1 MAMIEFDHVSKR
13 FGDGFVAVDDL
24 CLKIEDGEF
33 MIFVGPSG
41 CGKTTAL
48 RMIAGLEEVSSGEI
62 RIGGRSVGGL
72 DPQDRD
78 VAMVF
83 QNYALYPHK
92 SVRENVGFPLRM
104 RSMSKADIDARVRE
118 VAKMLGIEALLDR
131 KPRDLSGGQR
141 QRVAMGRAIIRH
153 PRAFL
158 MDEPLSNLD
167 AKLRIQMRVELI
179 RLHRRLGVTTI
190 YVTHDQTEAMTLGQ
204 RVMVLNHG
212 KIQQVAPPRELYAH
226 PINAF
231 VAGFIGSPP
240 MNFLRGRLT
249 DDGIDLGG
257 IRLAL
262 PKSMLARVV
271 PGEAEIV
278 IGLRPE
284 CFVLSAGDRSLL
296 HGEIEV
302 VEQLGTETY
311 VYLWIPDLEVI
322 DQSDRPIELA
332 GSICARLNE
341 PADLKDG
348 DQIAFNIRPELVRL
362 FDKET
367 GVSRLAA
374 GAKHKD

>member
-1 MAMIEFDHVSKR
+1 MAVIEFDKVSKH
-13 FGDGFVAVDDL
+13 FSDGTVAVDDFNL
-24 CLKIEDGEF
+24 RIEDGEF

-48 RMIAGLEEVSSGEI
+48 RMVAGLEEVSSGEI
-62 RIGGRSVGGL
+62 RIDGKPVNHL
-72 DPQDRD
+72 EPQDRD

-83 QNYALYPHK
+83 QNYALYPHMY
-92 SVRENVGFPLRM
+92 VRDNISFPLRM
-104 RSMSKADIDARVRE
+104 QHKSKAEIERSVRD
-118 VAKMLGIEALLDR
+118 VATMLGIESLLDR
-131 KPRDLSGGQR
+131 KPRELSGGQR
-141 QRVAMGRAIIRH
+141 QRVAMGRAIVRH

-167 AKLRIQMRVELI
+167 AKLRIQMRVELV

-204 RVMVLNHG
+204 RVMVLNRG

-226 PINAF
+226 PVNSF

-257 IRLAL
+257 VRLAL
-262 PKSMLARVV
+262 PKPMLARIA
-271 PGEAEIV
+271 PGEAEIT

-284 CFVLSAGDRSLL
+284 CFVLAAGDRALL

-302 VEQLGTETY
+302 VEQLGTESY
-311 VYLWIPDLEVI
+311 VYLWIPGIEVI
-322 DQSDRPIELA
+322 DQSDRPVELA

-348 DQIAFNIRPELVRL
+348 DQIAFNGRPELVRL

-374 GAKHKD
+374 SAKHKD

>member
-1 MAMIEFDHVSKR
+1 MAVIEFDKVSKH
-13 FGDGFVAVDDL
+13 FSDGTVAVDDFNL
-24 CLKIEDGEF
+24 RIEDGEF

-48 RMIAGLEEVSSGEI
+48 RMVAGLEEVSSGEI
-62 RIGGRSVGGL
+62 RIDGKPVNHL
-72 DPQDRD
+72 EPQDRD

-83 QNYALYPHK
+83 QNYALYPHMY
-92 SVRENVGFPLRM
+92 VRDNISFPLRM
-104 RSMSKADIDARVRE
+104 QHKSKAEIERSVRD
-118 VAKMLGIEALLDR
+118 VATMLGIESLLDR
-131 KPRDLSGGQR
+131 KPRELSGGQR
-141 QRVAMGRAIIRH
+141 QRVAMGRAIVRH

-167 AKLRIQMRVELI
+167 AKLRIQMRVELV

-204 RVMVLNHG
+204 RVMVLNRG

-226 PINAF
+226 PVNSF

-257 IRLAL
+257 VRLAL
-262 PKSMLARVV
+262 PKPMLARVA
-271 PGEAEIV
+271 PGEAEIT

-284 CFVLSAGDRSLL
+284 CFVLAAGDRALL

-302 VEQLGTETY
+302 VEQLGTESY
-311 VYLWIPDLEVI
+311 VYLWIPGIEVI
-322 DQSDRPIELA
+322 DQSDRPVELA

-348 DQIAFNIRPELVRL
+348 DQIAFNVRPELVRL

-374 GAKHKD
+374 SAKHKD

>member
-1 MAMIEFDHVSKR
+1 MAVIEFDKVSKH
-13 FGDGFVAVDDL
+13 FSDGTVAVDDFNL
-24 CLKIEDGEF
+24 RIEDGEF

-48 RMIAGLEEVSSGEI
+48 RMVAGLEEVSSGEI
-62 RIGGRSVGGL
+62 RIDGKPVNHL
-72 DPQDRD
+72 EPQDRD

-83 QNYALYPHK
+83 QNYALYPHMY
-92 SVRENVGFPLRM
+92 VRDNISFPLRM
-104 RSMSKADIDARVRE
+104 QHKSKAEIERSVRD
-118 VAKMLGIEALLDR
+118 VATMLGIESLLDR
-131 KPRDLSGGQR
+131 KPRELSGGQR
-141 QRVAMGRAIIRH
+141 QRVAMGRAIVRH

-167 AKLRIQMRVELI
+167 AKLRIQMRVELV

-204 RVMVLNHG
+204 RVMVLNRG

-226 PINAF
+226 PVNSF

-262 PKSMLARVV
+262 PKPMLARVT
-271 PGEAEIV
+271 PGEAEIT

-284 CFVLSAGDRSLL
+284 CFALAAGDRALL

-311 VYLWIPDLEVI
+311 VYLWIPGIEVI
-322 DQSDRPIELA
+322 DQSDRPVELA

-348 DQIAFNIRPELVRL
+348 DQIAFNVRPELVRL

-374 GAKHKD
+374 GEKHKD

>member
-1 MAMIEFDHVSKR
+1 MAMIEFDHVFKT

-24 CLKIEDGEF
+24 SLRIEDGEF

-48 RMIAGLEEVSSGEI
+48 RMIAGLEQATSGDI
-62 RIGGRSVGGL
+62 RIGGRPVGHL

-92 SVRENVGFPLRM
+92 SVGENVGFPLRM
-104 RSMSKADIDARVRE
+104 RGMAKAEIDARVAE
-118 VAKMLGIEALLDR
+118 VAKMLGIEALLGR

-153 PRAFL
+153 PQAFL

-167 AKLRIQMRVELI
+167 AKLRIQMRVELV

-204 RVMVLNHG
+204 RVTVLNKG
-212 KIQQVAPPRELYAH
+212 RIQQVAPPHHLYMH
-226 PINAF
+226 PANAF

-249 DDGIDLGG
+249 DAGVDIGSVHV
-257 IRLAL
+257 AL
-262 PKSMLARVV
+262 PVDMRQRIT
-271 PGEAEIV
+271 PGPAEV
-278 IGLRPE
+278 LVGLRPE
-284 CFVLSAGDRSLL
+284 GLVPSAPGDDAVI
-296 HGEIEV
+296 GEIEV
-302 VEQLGTETY
+302 VEELGAER
-311 VYLWIPDLEVI
+311 YLYLRARGLDVVE
-322 DQSDRPIELA
+322 QSDRPAELT
-332 GSICARLNE
+332 GSICARLND
-341 PADLKDG
+341 P
-348 DQIAFNIRPELVRL
+348 IAAAAGAAVALRPRPELVRL
-362 FDKET
+362 FDEAS
-367 GVSRLAA
+367 GDSRLREPA
-374 GAKHKD
+374 